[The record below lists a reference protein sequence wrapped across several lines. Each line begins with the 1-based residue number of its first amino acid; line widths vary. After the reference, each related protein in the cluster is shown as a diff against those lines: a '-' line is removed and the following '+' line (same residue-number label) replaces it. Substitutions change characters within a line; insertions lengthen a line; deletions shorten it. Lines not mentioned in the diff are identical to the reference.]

1 MFKLSLL
8 MSKRQNLD
16 YFCFQECVDE
26 ILVTP
31 VLAAIKEDVLY
42 LYSNFSSLL
51 FYTSGRLIGTFYI
64 I

>member
-1 MFKLSLL
+1 